1 MVAGR
6 VSGQAYKGSGGKRCP
21 ICGGRRIAGT
31 TTFAVDLGFGVVV
44 VRNVPAQVCEQCG
57 EAWLDDAVAERL
69 EDYVADA
76 RHNRQQVAVLAMQS

>member
-1 MVAGR
+1 MAGTGAEETDCGVGR
-6 VSGQAYKGSGGKRCP
+6 KCCP
-21 ICGGRRIAGT
+21 VCGGRRIAGT

-76 RHNRQQVAVLAMQS
+76 RHNRQQVAVLAIQS

>member
-1 MVAGR
+1 MMR
-6 VSGQAYKGSGGKRCP
+6 DTSGPKRCP

-76 RHNRQQVAVLAMQS
+76 RHNRQQVAVLAIQS